1 MKTASIFLITGGLL
15 LYGCGQDAAS
25 KEAEARV
32 TASIQQTLG
41 TTNTTYVNEV
51 HTWYQSDVPNL
62 IKLHPKTESIY
73 QTHAAILQEVAI
85 NEPKLV
91 KRPIVTADQAQ
102 GISAKYKQLVDES
115 AARVQE
121 LSALATSKTTMSEA
135 EQLKYVS
142 DLADKQTHHLALVR
156 YYTKRTD
163 AAITQREQKQ
173 KHSKY
178 MRETWG
184 LE

>member
-1 MKTASIFLITGGLL
+1 MKTASLFLFTGVLL

-41 TTNTTYVNEV
+41 TTNTSYVNEV

-73 QTHAAILQEVAI
+73 QTHAAILQEVAS
-85 NEPKLV
+85 NEPQLLKHPV
-91 KRPIVTADQAQ
+91 VTPEQAQ

-121 LSALATSKTTMSEA
+121 LSALATSKTTMSES

-142 DLADKQTHHLALVR
+142 DLADKQTRHLALVQ
-156 YYTKRTD
+156 YYTKRT
-163 AAITQREQKQ
+163 ASILARKQ
-173 KHSKY
+173 QD
-178 MRETWG
+178 ETNKRLTRDMWG
-184 LE
+184 HD